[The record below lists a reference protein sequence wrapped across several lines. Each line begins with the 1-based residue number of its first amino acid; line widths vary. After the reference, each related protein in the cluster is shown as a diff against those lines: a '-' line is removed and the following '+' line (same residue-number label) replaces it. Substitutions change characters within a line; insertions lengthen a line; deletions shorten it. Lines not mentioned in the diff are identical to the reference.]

1 MESKYIMDANVF
13 ITAHRQRYPFDV
25 VPSFWE
31 QLVDKAADKI
41 LIIDEVQNEILRGKD
56 LLADWYSSQSSKF
69 RVLRIPEQEVIEA
82 YRKIINS
89 VNDNERYTQSAKDEF
104 ASIADSWLCAY
115 ALAYEATI
123 VTLETYQA
131 GVKNRVKIPNV
142 CKEFDIRYIDL
153 LHWVPPEVCRNLR
166 MR

>member
-25 VPSFWE
+25 ATSFWE

-41 LIIDEVQNEILRGKD
+41 LIIEEVQGEILKGKD
-56 LLADWYSSQSSKF
+56 LLADWYSSQSSNF
-69 RVLRIPEQEVIEA
+69 TVLRIPDQEVIGA

-89 VNDNERYTQSAKDEF
+89 VNDNERYTQSAKNEF

-115 ALAYEATI
+115 ALAYGSTI

-142 CKEFDIRYIDL
+142 CKEFEIRYIDL
-153 LHWVPPEVCRNLR
+153 LQF
-166 MR
+166 MREIGIRL